1 MHWLV
6 CNKYKTIC
14 IRRYTHMKQANIT
27 ITTLNYPEENQTETV
42 ITVVQSLWE
51 PEENQYEALESE
63 FVNVSLD
70 AVLKHLGLTMAN
82 VNVKY
87 VK

>member
-1 MHWLV
+1 
-6 CNKYKTIC
+6 
-14 IRRYTHMKQANIT
+14 MKHANIT

-70 AVLKHLGLTMAN
+70 AVLKYLGLTMAN

>member
-1 MHWLV
+1 
-6 CNKYKTIC
+6 
-14 IRRYTHMKQANIT
+14 MKHANIT

-70 AVLKHLGLTMAN
+70 TVLKYLGLTMAN